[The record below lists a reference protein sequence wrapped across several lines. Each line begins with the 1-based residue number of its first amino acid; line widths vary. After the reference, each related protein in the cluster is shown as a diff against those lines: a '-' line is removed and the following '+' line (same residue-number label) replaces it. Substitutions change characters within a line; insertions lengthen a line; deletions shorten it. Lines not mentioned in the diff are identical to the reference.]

1 MKRLQVLLLSLFLCV
16 LPSVCFA
23 EISLSDLVDVD
34 TSLSVELMP
43 DMQTDIAY
51 GYGPG
56 PGPAPGP
63 GYGPSYGPRPVVRH
77 YNTAPTVVHHRTVVR
92 RQVRPVVVVEQPST
106 VVVAAQPA
114 QTQAVT
120 QVESQPVAE
129 RVGSRLGFGLR
140 GVGMQQGPVTLSNA
154 GVDQV
159 ESQMGGGIGLYI
171 KYRPIRWVSV
181 EFMSDLLFAKYR
193 DEDGLV
199 KPLIQGDLNYIR
211 VPVSAGLQIHV
222 FDYGSLDVYGVVA
235 ASVAF
240 TTINDGDDNVD
251 QDGRLLQ
258 FGGQFGAGVSVLAGA
273 LEIGIDV
280 RYTIDQAPDEFGTR
294 HVNVG
299 VDHSKPVHGM
309 IFALNFGLGF

>member
-1 MKRLQVLLLSLFLCV
+1 MKRFQVLLLSLFLCV

-56 PGPAPGP
+56 PGPAPG
-63 GYGPSYGPRPVVRH
+63 YGPSYGPRPVV
-77 YNTAPTVVHHRTVVR
+77 
-92 RQVRPVVVVEQPST
+92 VVEQPAT
-106 VVVAAQPA
+106 VVVEAQPA
-114 QTQAVT
+114 QTQVVT

-140 GVGMQQGPVTLSNA
+140 GVGMLQGPVTLSNA

-193 DEDGLV
+193 DEDGSV
-199 KPLIQGDLNYIR
+199 KNLIQGDLNYIR

-240 TTINDGDDNVD
+240 TTINDGNDDVD

-294 HVNVG
+294 HSNVG

>member
-1 MKRLQVLLLSLFLCV
+1 MKRFQVLLLSLFLCV

-34 TSLSVELMP
+34 TSLLVELMP

-56 PGPAPGP
+56 PGPAPG
-63 GYGPSYGPRPVVRH
+63 YGPSYSPRPVVRH

-92 RQVRPVVVVEQPST
+92 RQVRPVVVVEQPAT
-106 VVVAAQPA
+106 VVVEAQPA

-140 GVGMQQGPVTLSNA
+140 GVGMLQGPVTLSNA
-154 GVDQV
+154 WVDQV

-193 DEDGLV
+193 DEDGSV
-199 KPLIQGDLNYIR
+199 KNLIQGDLNYIR

-240 TTINDGDDNVD
+240 TTINDGNDDVD

-294 HVNVG
+294 HSNVG

>member
-1 MKRLQVLLLSLFLCV
+1 MKRFQVLLLSLFLCV

-92 RQVRPVVVVEQPST
+92 RQVRPVVVEQPAT

-294 HVNVG
+294 HSNVG

>member
-1 MKRLQVLLLSLFLCV
+1 MKRFQVLLLSLFLCV

-92 RQVRPVVVVEQPST
+92 RQVRPVVVVEHPAT

-309 IFALNFGLGF
+309 ILALNFGLGF